1 MKQLIINGDDFG
13 LSSSVNQAIIQ
24 AHQEGIL
31 TSTSLMVTGSAFAEA
46 VALAKQNSRLGV
58 GLHLTLVC
66 GRSQLSY
73 REIPHLVNEQGHFL
87 NDPVQAGLRY
97 QFSSAARPALRQEI
111 YAQLQAFQATGLPLS
126 HVDGHLHLH
135 THPVILGILKEFA
148 PEFSIPFIRLPYEEL
163 NFTLKISPHNPWL
176 KLIQSQIFTQLR
188 RHGEKLLAQTSVG
201 LCDRV
206 YGLLQTGQIDESYL
220 LQLLPQIQAN
230 RVEIYVHPDTLS
242 PAINPQGPLE
252 LAALLS
258 PKVRDRL
265 EQEGFQLVNYHQI
278 SSVSVP

>member
-46 VALAKQNSRLGV
+46 VALAKQNPRLGV

-66 GRSQLSY
+66 GRSQLSP
-73 REIPHLVNEQGHFL
+73 REIPHLVNEQGDFL
-87 NDPVQAGLRY
+87 TDPVKAGLRY

-163 NFTLKISPHNPWL
+163 NFTLKISPHNPW
-176 KLIQSQIFTQLR
+176 
-188 RHGEKLLAQTSVG
+188 
-201 LCDRV
+201 
-206 YGLLQTGQIDESYL
+206 
-220 LQLLPQIQAN
+220 
-230 RVEIYVHPDTLS
+230 
-242 PAINPQGPLE
+242 
-252 LAALLS
+252 
-258 PKVRDRL
+258 
-265 EQEGFQLVNYHQI
+265 
-278 SSVSVP
+278 